1 MAGLEH
7 RQPVFIQR
15 VVAALTAALDVAV
28 VHHHPQAFGVHPGQH
43 LGQVLALE
51 TVVGDVAKHAE
62 AERLRRL
69 QRGRQQGGQGEE
81 GASQHHADS
90 RLSS

>member
-1 MAGLEH
+1 VAGLEH
-7 RQPVFIQR
+7 RQPVFVQR
-15 VVAALTAALDVAV
+15 VVAALAAALDVAV
-28 VHHHPQAFGVHPGQH
+28 VHHHQAFGVHLGQH

-51 TVVGDVAKHAE
+51 AVVGDVAEHAE

-81 GASQHHADS
+81 GAQHHADS